1 MLYVA
6 LIDNQS
12 VAINMLKMNLITLN
26 LWLESTK
33 GNRLFFSEYEC
44 VINNGLF
51 YQMRRFTHQ
60 APAENDY
67 PSAGKDGRTTHSLI
81 FIIS

>member
-12 VAINMLKMNLITLN
+12 VAINMLKMNLITLS
-26 LWLESTK
+26 LWLDQPK
-33 GNRLFFSEYEC
+33 GIGFFSEYEC
-44 VINNGLF
+44 VINNGLL

-60 APAENDY
+60 APAKNDY

>member
-12 VAINMLKMNLITLN
+12 VAINMLKMNLITFS

-33 GNRLFFSEYEC
+33 GNRLFSEYEC
-44 VINNGLF
+44 VINNGL
-51 YQMRRFTHQ
+51 YTR
-60 APAENDY
+60 
-67 PSAGKDGRTTHSLI
+67 
-81 FIIS
+81 

>member
-12 VAINMLKMNLITLN
+12 VAINMLKMNLITLS

-33 GNRLFFSEYEC
+33 GNQLFF
-44 VINNGLF
+44 
-51 YQMRRFTHQ
+51 
-60 APAENDY
+60 
-67 PSAGKDGRTTHSLI
+67 
-81 FIIS
+81 

>member
-12 VAINMLKMNLITLN
+12 VAINMLKMNLITLS

-33 GNRLFFSEYEC
+33 GNRFFLNMSALSIADSYT
-44 VINNGLF
+44 
-51 YQMRRFTHQ
+51 RR
-60 APAENDY
+60 
-67 PSAGKDGRTTHSLI
+67 GGSLI
-81 FIIS
+81 RHLRKTIILPPERAEG

>member
-12 VAINMLKMNLITLN
+12 VAINMLKMNLITSS

-33 GNRLFFSEYEC
+33 GNRLFF
-44 VINNGLF
+44 
-51 YQMRRFTHQ
+51 
-60 APAENDY
+60 
-67 PSAGKDGRTTHSLI
+67 
-81 FIIS
+81 

>member
-12 VAINMLKMNLITLN
+12 VAINMLKMNLITLS

-33 GNRLFFSEYEC
+33 REFN
-44 VINNGLF
+44 
-51 YQMRRFTHQ
+51 
-60 APAENDY
+60 
-67 PSAGKDGRTTHSLI
+67 I
-81 FIIS
+81 FLYN

>member
-12 VAINMLKMNLITLN
+12 VAINMLKMNLITLS

-33 GNRLFFSEYEC
+33 GNRFFSEYEC

-60 APAENDY
+60 APAKNDY
-67 PSAGKDGRTTHSLI
+67 PSAGKDGRITHSLI